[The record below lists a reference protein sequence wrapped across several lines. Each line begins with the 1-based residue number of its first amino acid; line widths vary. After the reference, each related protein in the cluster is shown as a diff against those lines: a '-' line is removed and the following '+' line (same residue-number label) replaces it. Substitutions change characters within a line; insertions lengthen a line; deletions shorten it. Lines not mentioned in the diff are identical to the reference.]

1 MKRLQFP
8 AASEEPHYVFTKAR
22 LFLVWSN
29 IATKSTAHICCC
41 IFSSG
46 SHIKWTLCKHPRI
59 LTYCIKKNRLSE
71 IKTGITS
78 ILAVLFFCGF
88 FLLIGF
94 TAKGWLRAANNQ
106 DYRVSLLYHF
116 VFVSGFVW
124 VHFDC
129 VLIAAVFQLQWQ
141 FEVKVKLYQRTLT
154 RALRCFHNLCMHKWN
169 WLI

>member
-59 LTYCIKKNRLSE
+59 LTYCIKKIVYQKSTPESHQFWRFY
-71 IKTGITS
+71 
-78 ILAVLFFCGF
+78 FFVV

-106 DYRVSLLYHF
+106 DYRVSLLYYF

-141 FEVKVKLYQRTLT
+141 FEVKVKLYQRALT
-154 RALRCFHNLCMHKWN
+154 RALVCFHKLCMHKWN